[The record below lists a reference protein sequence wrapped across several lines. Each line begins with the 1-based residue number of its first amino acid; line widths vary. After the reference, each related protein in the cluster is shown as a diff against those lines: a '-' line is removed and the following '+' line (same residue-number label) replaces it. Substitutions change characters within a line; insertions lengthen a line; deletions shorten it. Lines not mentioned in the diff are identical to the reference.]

1 MQEVS
6 LINGHTEGTEI
17 CVMCG
22 RVIPEGRQVCA
33 LCKFKIL
40 DCEGE

>member
-22 RVIPEGRQVCA
+22 RVIRVDKCV
-33 LCKFKIL
+33 LCVSLKY
-40 DCEGE
+40 